1 MGNVWRGRGNGIEE
15 KKEGLAAFQKLK
27 FHYTFNYT
35 SFFAFCFFCF
45 FLFGCFLFFFFFF
58 AFAFDRGFASFFFF
72 WHQLTIIVFFILP
85 FAVR

>member
-45 FLFGCFLFFFFFF
+45 FLFGCFLFFFFFLRLRLTG
-58 AFAFDRGFASFFFF
+58 ASLRSSFFG
-72 WHQLTIIVFFILP
+72 TS
-85 FAVR
+85 